1 MSIVGQKALEA
12 YPKDYAY
19 TKCDEDETNYS
30 EIDAD
35 GIKWLKVDINK
46 TNRVCYIKGYDQAT
60 KDVLEWLEKNIPC
73 GEMSHG
79 IVLDVI
85 QECKLYFEG
94 EV

>member
-1 MSIVGQKALEA
+1 MKISEKKALET
-12 YPKDYAY
+12 YPKFLDSL
-19 TKCDEDETNYS
+19 D
-30 EIDAD
+30 
-35 GIKWLKVDINK
+35 KVSAIQRQ
-46 TNRVCYIKGYDQAT
+46 TYIQGYDQAT
-60 KDVLEWLEKNIPC
+60 KDVLEWIEKNIPY